1 MTLTLSSRVADS
13 LPISVKQTL
22 AQMPDVAQSAF
33 ELEYKQKMRN
43 PVTMQ
48 LLAIF
53 FPIHHFLL
61 GKTGTGILFWLTI
74 GGLWIWWIIDMF
86 TVRGQTRTYN
96 EDIARKLV
104 LDMKVM
110 GH

>member
-1 MTLTLSSRVADS
+1 MTMNLSARVADS
-13 LPISVKQTL
+13 LPLSVKQTL
-22 AQMPDVAQSAF
+22 AQMPDTTQSVF
-33 ELEYKQKMRN
+33 EEEYKHKMKS
-43 PVTMQ
+43 PATMQ

-61 GKTGTGILFWLTI
+61 GKIGIGMLFWLTA
-74 GGLWIWWIIDMF
+74 GGFFIWWFIEIF
-86 TVRGQTRTYN
+86 TVRGQTRNYN